1 MIEEQIQ
8 KQIEEQ
14 QDHISQNQVEQIQ
27 EVHYVEHCKQ
37 CKEKEVLESKIRD
50 LEAKLRKYE
59 FSAKDTATAGSQR
72 S

>member
-1 MIEEQIQ
+1 M
-8 KQIEEQ
+8 
-14 QDHISQNQVEQIQ
+14 EQIQ